1 MAGPVAYALYGAL
14 RLARLD
20 RSGIAYFDRTLE
32 GFWASYQAAALA
44 FIPYLLTLQL
54 EITDLQWKKA
64 GAPRI
69 YAVMVIGYVIFWAGY
84 PLVVMPLLQWLG
96 RERRAFDFL
105 VPYNWA
111 QFLETAALLFVQA
124 LAAGAVL
131 PKSAAIAAL
140 SALQAATL
148 VYEWFIA
155 RVALEVTG
163 GQATLIVA
171 VNFAFAMVVSGIRD
185 ALIGG

>member
-44 FIPYLLTLQL
+44 FIPYLLTVQL
-54 EITDLQWKKA
+54 TVTERQWEQD
-64 GAPRI
+64 GPLRI
-69 YAVMVIGYVIFWAGY
+69 YLVSMIGYVIFWAGY
-84 PLVVMPLLQWLG
+84 PLVILPVLRRVG
-96 RERRAFDFL
+96 RGHRVFDFL

-111 QFLETAALLFVQA
+111 QFLETSALLLAQA
-124 LAAGAVL
+124 LVVGGIL
-131 PKSAAIAAL
+131 PRTVGIAAVNTL
-140 SALQAATL
+140 DVACL

-155 RVALEVTG
+155 QVALELPPGT
-163 GQATLIVA
+163 AAMIVGI
-171 VNFAFAMVVSGIRD
+171 NFLFTVVVAIARD
-185 ALIGG
+185 SLL